1 MSELAL
7 VAQELEEAVLAANAR
22 LDRRFGEAMNAMD
35 IESVMNC
42 FSGSPNLVVVLWGN
56 ILRGPNAVREF
67 FVRLFSSTR
76 TIQGQVNEIT
86 RWQAGETVFAV
97 GTATYELE
105 ALDGSR
111 STLKECWTDARQ
123 QASGRWVYVF
133 DHAERL
139 P

>member
-7 VAQELEEAVLAANAR
+7 VAQEFEDAVIAANAR
-22 LDRRFGEAMNAMD
+22 LDRRFGEAMNGRD
-35 IESVMNC
+35 IEAVMNC
-42 FSGSPNLVVVLWGN
+42 FTSSPNLVVVLWGN
-56 ILRGPNAVREF
+56 ILRGPDAVREF
-67 FVRLFSSTR
+67 FVRLFSGTR
-76 TIQGQVNEIT
+76 TIQGQVNEIR
-86 RWQAGETVFAV
+86 RWQVGETVFAA
-97 GTATYELE
+97 GIATYELE

-123 QASGRWVYVF
+123 RASGRWVYVL